1 MDKRGRILV
10 IDDDADIV
18 AYLGTILRD
27 HGYEVLS
34 ATDGTAG
41 LELAR
46 RERPDLICLDIAMPP
61 PTGVRVYRELRD
73 DSALHGIPVV
83 MVTGVM
89 PQFKEFIHHRKKV
102 PPPDGY
108 IQKPFEPADVIA
120 TVGRLLAP
128 AVHA

>member
-1 MDKRGRILV
+1 MDKPGRILV

-18 AYLGTILRD
+18 AFLGTILRD

-61 PTGVRVYRELRD
+61 PTGVRVYRDLRD
-73 DSALHGIPVV
+73 DPALHGIPVV

-108 IQKPFEPADVIA
+108 IQKPFDPADVIA
-120 TVGRLLAP
+120 TVGRLLTP
-128 AVHA
+128 AVRT

>member
-1 MDKRGRILV
+1 MEKPGRILV

-27 HGYEVLS
+27 HGYDVLS
-34 ATDGTAG
+34 VTDGAAG
-41 LELAR
+41 LETAR
-46 RERPDLICLDIAMPP
+46 REHPDLICLDIAMPP
-61 PTGVRVYRELRD
+61 PTGVRVYRDLRD
-73 DSALHGIPVV
+73 DPALRGIPVV

-89 PQFKEFIHHRKKV
+89 PQFKDFIHHRKKV

-108 IQKPFEPADVIA
+108 IQKPFDPADVIA
-120 TVGRLLAP
+120 TVARLLTP

>member
-1 MDKRGRILV
+1 MDKPGRILV

-27 HGYEVLS
+27 HGYDVLS
-34 ATDGTAG
+34 VTDSAAG
-41 LELAR
+41 LETAR
-46 RERPDLICLDIAMPP
+46 REHPDLICLDIAMPP
-61 PTGVRVYRELRD
+61 PTGVRVYRDLKDDPALR
-73 DSALHGIPVV
+73 GIPVV

-108 IQKPFEPADVIA
+108 IQKPFDPADVVA
-120 TVGRLLAP
+120 TVARLLAP

>member
-1 MDKRGRILV
+1 MEKPGRILV

-34 ATDGTAG
+34 ATDGAAG

-46 RERPDLICLDIAMPP
+46 REHPDLVCLDIAMPP
-61 PTGVRVYRELRD
+61 PTGVRVYRELRAD
-73 DSALHGIPVV
+73 PALREIPVV
-83 MVTGVM
+83 IVTGVM

-108 IQKPFEPADVIA
+108 IQKPFAPQDVIA
-120 TVGRLLAP
+120 AVGRLLAP
-128 AVHA
+128 AAHA